1 MNAIIFKGHGCFAYE
16 DRPIPEIDKPNEIR
30 IKILGVGICG
40 TDLHILMDPPL
51 HPASPGI
58 IFGHEFCGQ
67 VESVGS
73 AVTNLIPGDKVIV
86 DPHPAC
92 GCCDNCRSN
101 RPEMCENLFLHGAGI
116 EGQAATRGIFR
127 DGGLTSYAVI
137 PASSAYKI
145 AQDTPFQRMA
155 LAEPLSCVG
164 YGIEKL
170 KIQAGDTVCILGAGP
185 IGQLFTALA
194 KVNGAVKVIVS
205 EPYEYRREK
214 ALKCGATRVVDP
226 VKEDLKAICMEE
238 TGGLGVDHCVEAVG
252 QFLMTAIDMVRTGGK
267 ILLFGHDETANPQ
280 IKLGEIV
287 KKEVEIHG
295 CFIGKYY
302 YEKSARI
309 IESNI
314 LPLDEIATH
323 VLPLDRYEEG
333 LELLRAGNALKV
345 VIYPIETRKKA
356 IETPEK

>member
-1 MNAIIFKGHGCFAYE
+1 MKAIVLKSTGKGNAVKIAYE
-16 DRPIPEIDKPNEIR
+16 DRPTPQIR
-30 IKILGVGICG
+30 DPHDIQIKILGVGICG

-67 VESVGS
+67 ITATGS
-73 AVTNLIPGDKVIV
+73 AVTRPEIGDKVIV

-92 GCCDNCRSN
+92 GYCNNCRSN
-101 RPEMCENLFLHGAGI
+101 RPEMCENLFLHGEGI

-127 DGGLTSYAVI
+127 DGGLASYAVI
-137 PASSAYKI
+137 PAHSAYKI
-145 AQDTPFQRMA
+145 AKDTPFSRMA

-170 KIQAGDTVCILGAGP
+170 KIQAGETVCIMGAGP

-194 KVNGAVKVIVS
+194 KANGATKVIVS
-205 EPYEYRREK
+205 EPHKYRREK
-214 ALKCGATRVVDP
+214 ALKTGATRVVDP
-226 VKEDLKAICMEE
+226 TKENLKSVILEE
-238 TGGLGVDHCVEAVG
+238 TNELGVDHCIDAVG
-252 QFLMTAIDMVRTGGK
+252 QLLMAALDMVRTGGK
-267 ILLFGHDETANPQ
+267 VLMFGHDETANPN

-295 CFIGKYY
+295 CFLGKYY
-302 YEKSARI
+302 YEKAARI

-323 VLPLDRYEEG
+323 TLPLSEYEKG
-333 LELLRAGNALKV
+333 LELLRNGQALKV
-345 VIYPIETRKKA
+345 VIF
-356 IETPEK
+356 PEEG

>member
-1 MNAIIFKGHGCFAYE
+1 MKAIVLKATGKDNVVKVAYE
-16 DRPIPEIDKPNEIR
+16 DRPIPQIKNPDDVQ

-51 HPASPGI
+51 HPSNSNI

-67 VESVGS
+67 VTAVGK
-73 AVTNLIPGDKVIV
+73 AVTGLKAGDKVIV

-92 GCCDNCRSN
+92 GYCNDCRSN
-101 RPEMCENLFLHGAGI
+101 RPEMCENLFLHGEGI

-127 DGGLTSYAVI
+127 NGGLASYAVI
-137 PASSAYKI
+137 PAHSAYKI
-145 AQDTPFQRMA
+145 SQETPYQRMA

-170 KIQAGDTVCILGAGP
+170 KIQAGETVCILGAGP

-194 KVNGAVKVIVS
+194 KANGATKVIVS
-205 EPYEYRREK
+205 EPHQYRREK
-214 ALKCGATRVVDP
+214 ALKVGATRVVDP
-226 VKEDLKAICMEE
+226 TKEDLKAVILEE
-238 TGGLGVDHCVEAVG
+238 TNGLGIDHCIEAVG
-252 QFLMTAIDMVRTGGK
+252 QFLMTAINMVRTGGK
-267 ILLFGHDETANPQ
+267 VLMFGHDETASPN

-295 CFIGKYY
+295 CFLGKYY
-302 YEKSARI
+302 YEKAARI

-323 VLPLDRYEEG
+323 TLPLSRYEEG
-333 LELLRAGNALKV
+333 LELLRNGQALKV
-345 VIYPIETRKKA
+345 VIYPE
-356 IETPEK
+356 E